1 MSYIEGNF
9 FPLKVY
15 VRNEYLYQFE
25 KGHGTF
31 TEGVLLSV
39 RCMSGQVALFQ
50 VLMNN
55 GVVRDKLP
63 SHAFLTEPSL
73 PEPDLPFHY
82 LQIWNCF
89 SSNFTIIALNYLY
102 DTRVSVFMKDKKWY
116 EGNYYATINWAENDK
131 DCDLTLAQDPM
142 EHKSHHIILLD
153 NGQIALQPNNRI
165 KWGEPS
171 FVTKPFPENPDFLVN
186 KEWFNSEGFEKWVT
200 EDSQRY
206 FYGDNSEKT
215 NELE

>member
-89 SSNFTIIALNYLY
+89 SSNF
-102 DTRVSVFMKDKKWY
+102 
-116 EGNYYATINWAENDK
+116 
-131 DCDLTLAQDPM
+131 LTNIFAM
-142 EHKSHHIILLD
+142 
-153 NGQIALQPNNRI
+153 A
-165 KWGEPS
+165 
-171 FVTKPFPENPDFLVN
+171 
-186 KEWFNSEGFEKWVT
+186 
-200 EDSQRY
+200 
-206 FYGDNSEKT
+206 
-215 NELE
+215 

>member
-9 FPLKVY
+9 FPMKVF
-15 VRNEYLYQFE
+15 VRNEYLYQFK
-25 KGHGTF
+25 KGKGEF
-31 TEGVLLSV
+31 TEGVIISV
-39 RCMSGQVALFQ
+39 RCMTGQVALFQ
-50 VLMNN
+50 VLLNN
-55 GVVRDKLP
+55 GVLRDKLP
-63 SHAFLTEPSL
+63 SHALLTEPEI
-73 PEPDLPFHY
+73 PKEDLPFHY

-89 SSNFTIIALNYLY
+89 SSNFTILTLNYLY
-102 DTRVSVFMKDKKWY
+102 DTKVSVFMKDKKWY
-116 EGNYYATINWAENDK
+116 DGSYYATINWAENNQ

-165 KWGEPS
+165 KWSEPS

-186 KEWFNSEGFEKWVT
+186 KEWFNSEGFEKWAT

-206 FYGDNSEKT
+206 FYGDDSKKVK
-215 NELE
+215 